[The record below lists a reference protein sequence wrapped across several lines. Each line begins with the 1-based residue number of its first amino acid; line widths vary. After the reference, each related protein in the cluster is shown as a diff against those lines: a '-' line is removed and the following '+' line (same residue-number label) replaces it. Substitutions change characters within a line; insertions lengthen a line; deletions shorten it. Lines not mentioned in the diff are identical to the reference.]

1 MPVVWNSE
9 NTTKL
14 LLMIIQNHFS
24 GTPDYHRLA
33 QEWGS
38 EVSVASLKI
47 QFCKMRRAGVKNGRI
62 TKSTSSTMKKRGGK
76 VKEEDCEFNK
86 NWDSTSACSN

>member
-24 GTPDYHRLA
+24 GSPDYDRLSR
-33 QEWGS
+33 EWGS
-38 EVSVASLKI
+38 EVSSASLKI
-47 QFCKMRRAGVKNGRI
+47 QFCKMRREGVKNGRI
-62 TKSTSSTMKKRGGK
+62 TKNAKSPVKKK
-76 VKEEDCEFNK
+76 AVDVKEEMI
-86 NWDSTSACSN
+86 DSD